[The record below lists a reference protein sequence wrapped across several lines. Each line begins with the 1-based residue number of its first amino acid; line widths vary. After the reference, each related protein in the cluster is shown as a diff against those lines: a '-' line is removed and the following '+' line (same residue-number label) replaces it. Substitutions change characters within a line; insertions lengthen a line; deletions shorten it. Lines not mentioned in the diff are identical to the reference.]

1 MTQSLN
7 KFFGVCALLV
17 AMLSGCTSLNKAP
30 VDDGKSTMVS
40 PYPPLPKDCT
50 QTWTVHKGDTLIGIA
65 LDTGA
70 DYRDIA
76 AMNQLT
82 NPNIVQLDRTIC
94 VRRSSSKANGKNI
107 KPIVHASTVAAT
119 TAVASKPLADKSSD
133 LTKAPPVAK
142 KPAEEMPST
151 STATAAAMA
160 DGVKFAWP
168 AKGKVIAGFNESS
181 NKGINIAGKMG
192 EPVEAAADGK
202 VVYAGS
208 GLRGYGNLVII
219 KHDNNYL
226 TAYAHNSK
234 ILVKEGETVK
244 RGQRIADMGDSD
256 TDTVMLHFEVRRQGK
271 PVDPMKFLSQRGS

>member
-1 MTQSLN
+1 MTQSVN
-7 KFFGVCALLV
+7 KIGLVGALLV
-17 AMLSGCTSLNKAP
+17 AMLAGCTSMSKAP
-30 VDDGKSTMVS
+30 VDDGKSSAS

-50 QTWTVHKGDTLIGIA
+50 QTWTVRKGDTLIGIA
-65 LDTGA
+65 LDAGA

-76 AMNQLT
+76 TMNQLA
-82 NPNIVQLDRTIC
+82 NPNIIQLDRTLC
-94 VRRSSSKANGKNI
+94 VRRLVSK
-107 KPIVHASTVAAT
+107 TV
-119 TAVASKPLADKSSD
+119 K
-133 LTKAPPVAK
+133 KAPPVTTAANTNAKQTDKNTDNEKSAAVTK
-142 KPAEEMPST
+142 KPVEDMPST
-151 STATAAAMA
+151 AAATNAAMA

-192 EPVEAAADGK
+192 EPVDAAAEGK

-219 KHDNNYL
+219 KHEGNYL

-234 ILVKEGETVK
+234 ILVKEGEAVK

-256 TDTVMLHFEVRRQGK
+256 ADTAMLHFEVRRQGK
-271 PVDPMKFLSQRGS
+271 PVDPMKFLNQQRGT

>member
-1 MTQSLN
+1 MTQSQKSIWIPSVLLL
-7 KFFGVCALLV
+7 ALL
-17 AMLSGCTSLNKAP
+17 AGCTSLSKAP
-30 VDDGKSTMVS
+30 VDDGSKSSAAS

-50 QTWTVHKGDTLIGIA
+50 QTWTVKRGDTLIGIA
-65 LDTGA
+65 LDAGA

-76 AMNQLT
+76 AMNQLS
-82 NPNIVQLDRTIC
+82 NPNIIQLDRTLC
-94 VRRSSSKANGKNI
+94 VRRS
-107 KPIVHASTVAAT
+107 V
-119 TAVASKPLADKSSD
+119 SKPTKKTAPVSMAAKPEDKAADANKQQP
-133 LTKAPPVAK
+133 AAK
-142 KPAEEMPST
+142 KPIDDMPTT
-151 STATAAAMA
+151 SAATAAAMA
-160 DGVKFAWP
+160 DGVGFAWP

-192 EPVEAAADGK
+192 EPVDAAAEGK

-219 KHDNNYL
+219 KHENNYL

-256 TDTVMLHFEVRRQGK
+256 ADAVMLHFEVRRQGK
-271 PVDPMKFLSQRGS
+271 PVDPMKFLNQQRSS

>member
-1 MTQSLN
+1 MTQSVK
-7 KFFGVCALLV
+7 KFGLLSTLLV
-17 AMLSGCTSLNKAP
+17 VMLAGCSSMSRAP
-30 VDDGKSTMVS
+30 VDDGKSSSAS

-50 QTWTVHKGDTLIGIA
+50 QTWTVRKGDTLIGIA
-65 LDTGA
+65 LDAGA

-76 AMNQLT
+76 AMNQLA
-82 NPNIVQLDRTIC
+82 NPNIIQLDRTLC
-94 VRRSSSKANGKNI
+94 VRRSASKAAK
-107 KPIVHASTVAAT
+107 
-119 TAVASKPLADKSSD
+119 
-133 LTKAPPVAK
+133 KAPPVTTAVNPTAK
-142 KPAEEMPST
+142 QNDKSADNDKAAPVTRKPVEDMPST
-151 STATAAAMA
+151 AAATNAAMA

-192 EPVEAAADGK
+192 EPVDAAAEGK

-219 KHDNNYL
+219 KHDGNYL

-234 ILVKEGETVK
+234 ILVKEGEAVK

-256 TDTVMLHFEVRRQGK
+256 ADTAMLHFEVRRQGK
-271 PVDPMKFLSQRGS
+271 PVDPMKFLSQQRGT

>member
-1 MTQSLN
+1 MTHSVR
-7 KFFGVCALLV
+7 KFGLLTTLLV
-17 AMLSGCTSLNKAP
+17 VMLAGCSSMSRAP
-30 VDDGKSTMVS
+30 VDDGKSSSVS

-50 QTWTVHKGDTLIGIA
+50 QTWTVRKGDTLIGIA
-65 LDTGA
+65 LDAGA

-76 AMNQLT
+76 AMNQLA
-82 NPNIVQLDRTIC
+82 NPNIIQLDRTLC
-94 VRRSSSKANGKNI
+94 VRRSASKGVK
-107 KPIVHASTVAAT
+107 KGPPVT
-119 TAVASKPLADKSSD
+119 TAANPAAKQNDKSTD
-133 LTKAPPVAK
+133 NDKATPVTRKAV
-142 KPAEEMPST
+142 EDMPST
-151 STATAAAMA
+151 AAATNAAMA

-192 EPVEAAADGK
+192 EPVDAAAEGK

-219 KHDNNYL
+219 KHDGNYL

-234 ILVKEGETVK
+234 ILVKEGEAVK

-256 TDTVMLHFEVRRQGK
+256 ADTAMLHFEVRRQGK
-271 PVDPMKFLSQRGS
+271 PVDPMKFLIQQRGT

>member
-1 MTQSLN
+1 MTQSV
-7 KFFGVCALLV
+7 KKIWVGGVLLV
-17 AMLSGCTSLNKAP
+17 VMLAGCSSLSKAP
-30 VDDGKSTMVS
+30 VDDGKSSAVS

-50 QTWTVHKGDTLIGIA
+50 QTWTVRKGDTLIGIA
-65 LDTGA
+65 LDAGA

-76 AMNQLT
+76 AMNQLA
-82 NPNIVQLDRTIC
+82 NPNIIQLDRTLC
-94 VRRSSSKANGKNI
+94 VRRTAAKNAKKTPVSPSTNAKA
-107 KPIVHASTVAAT
+107 VT
-119 TAVASKPLADKSSD
+119 DKSATSD
-133 LTKAPPVAK
+133 RPVTAGK
-142 KPAEEMPST
+142 KPVEEMPST
-151 STATAAAMA
+151 SAATAAAVA
-160 DGVKFAWP
+160 DGVRFAWP

-192 EPVEAAADGK
+192 EPVDAASEGK

-219 KHDNNYL
+219 KHEGNYL

-256 TDTVMLHFEVRRQGK
+256 ADTAMLHFEVRRQGK
-271 PVDPMKFLSQRGS
+271 PVDPMKFLTQRGT

>member
-1 MTQSLN
+1 MTQSVKN
-7 KFFGVCALLV
+7 FGLVGALLV
-17 AMLSGCTSLNKAP
+17 AMLAGCSSMSRAP
-30 VDDGKSTMVS
+30 VDDGKSSSAS

-50 QTWTVHKGDTLIGIA
+50 QTWTVRKGDTLIGIA
-65 LDTGA
+65 LNTGS

-76 AMNQLT
+76 TMNQLADI
-82 NPNIVQLDRTIC
+82 NKIQLDRTLC
-94 VRRSSSKANGKNI
+94 VRRSAQK
-107 KPIVHASTVAAT
+107 
-119 TAVASKPLADKSSD
+119 
-133 LTKAPPVAK
+133 AK
-142 KPAEEMPST
+142 KPAAESAQAGKVEQPIKETSKATAVKPVEDMPST
-151 STATAAAMA
+151 AAATNAAMA

-192 EPVEAAADGK
+192 EPVDAAAEGR

-219 KHDNNYL
+219 KHDGNYL

-256 TDTVMLHFEVRRQGK
+256 ADTAMLHFEVRRQGK
-271 PVDPMKFLSQRGS
+271 PVDPMKFLNQRGT